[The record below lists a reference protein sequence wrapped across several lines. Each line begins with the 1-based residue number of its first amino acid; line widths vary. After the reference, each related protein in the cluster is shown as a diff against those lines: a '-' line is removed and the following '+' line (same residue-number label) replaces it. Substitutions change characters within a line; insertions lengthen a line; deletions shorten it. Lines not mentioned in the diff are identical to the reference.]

1 MGVVLITGARLALA
15 HALKR
20 SITEHTIIMGDYYEL
35 PNLPNNEPF
44 FVQLPAPQSPSYIH
58 QFLVFCLKLRVSKV
72 CILDALEYKLLEP
85 ARQLF
90 SEYAIDFEYVDGV
103 KALAKKI
110 N

>member
-1 MGVVLITGARLALA
+1 MSVVLITGARLPHA

-20 SITEHTIIMGDYYEL
+20 SITEHEVFMGDYYEL
-35 PNLPNNEPF
+35 PKLPSGEAL

-58 QFLVFCLKLRVSKV
+58 QFLALCLKLQVSKV
-72 CILDALEYKLLEP
+72 FILDALEFKLLEP

-90 SEYAIDFEYVDGV
+90 EEYAIDFEYVDGV
-103 KALAKKI
+103 KSSSKKI

>member
-1 MGVVLITGARLALA
+1 MSVVLITGSRLPQA

-20 SITEHTIIMGDYYEL
+20 SIIEHSVIMGDYYEL
-35 PNLPNNEPF
+35 PKLPGGEAL

-58 QFLVFCLKLRVSKV
+58 QFLALCLKLQVSKV
-72 CILDALEYKLLEP
+72 CIVDAAEFKLLEP

-103 KALAKKI
+103 KFSSK
-110 N
+110 